1 MSRKL
6 QMYYFKSHRVLFS
19 SLWDS
24 TNFLVLNL
32 LYRKHS
38 TVSKLSGGA
47 YPVRLFL
54 EIVGQ
59 IITCKTLV
67 IACPTISEIFI

>member
-38 TVSKLSGGA
+38 TVSKLSVQ
-47 YPVRLFL
+47 YESMTSL
-54 EIVGQ
+54 
-59 IITCKTLV
+59 
-67 IACPTISEIFI
+67 